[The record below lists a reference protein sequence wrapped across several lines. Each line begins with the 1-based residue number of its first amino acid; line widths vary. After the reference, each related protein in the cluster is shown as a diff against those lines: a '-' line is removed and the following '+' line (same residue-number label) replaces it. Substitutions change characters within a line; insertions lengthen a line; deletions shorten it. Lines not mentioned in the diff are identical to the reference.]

1 MDIVIEKEV
10 NFMDEEKIKGIYA
23 ARDILCNFCE
33 NYDACSNCQITLL
46 VDQANEELDLEE

>member
-1 MDIVIEKEV
+1 MDIIIEKEV

-33 NYDACSNCQITLL
+33 NYEACSNCQITLL